1 MAPAYGMTFHQKVE
15 ETAAFAERLL
25 KTVAELYMN
34 DASDNDLTK
43 RPQSASLGPWPH
55 QASGSGRTV
64 VTSWTSLRA
73 RYAPRNARGT
83 SSAWRR
89 FVEQHRAR
97 LEEMLRTH
105 GPGSKPAS
113 HGRYALMGQPETLII
128 VERIENAPFLLR
140 GQWEKELKTVCLDD
154 LEFAWGPH
162 IRLSQ

>member
-1 MAPAYGMTFHQKVE
+1 M
-15 ETAAFAERLL
+15 
-25 KTVAELYMN
+25 
-34 DASDNDLTK
+34 
-43 RPQSASLGPWPH
+43 
-55 QASGSGRTV
+55 
-64 VTSWTSLRA
+64 
-73 RYAPRNARGT
+73 
-83 SSAWRR
+83 
-89 FVEQHRAR
+89 EQHRAR

-113 HGRYALMGQPETLII
+113 HGRYALMGQPGTLII